1 MDIFNNEEHENTEN
15 YDRTHALKV
24 FDESKTGV
32 KGLVD
37 AGVTKIPKI
46 FIRPHDELVEEL
58 NCSKVNLQIPVVD
71 LSGFESGER
80 RNEIVERVREASEK
94 WGFFQV
100 VNHEI
105 PTSVLDETVD
115 CVRMFHEQESEVKMK
130 LYSRDRTKTVKFESN
145 IDLYQSRVAN
155 WRDTLTLSM
164 LVSDD
169 LDPDEVP
176 TVCRETILEYIKHVT
191 KLGVTLMEILS
202 EALGLKPDHLN
213 NMECGRG
220 RTFVCH
226 YYPPCPEPELTMG
239 VSKHTDPSFLTL
251 LLQDHIGGLQVR
263 HCNSGPDVP
272 HVPGGL
278 VVNVGDLLQIIS
290 NDKFKSVD
298 HRVLANHDG
307 PRISVACFFTGVT
320 VPPKMY
326 GPIKELTLKSDRH
339 QPAYKDFSVGEYIEK
354 FFTRSIDTSGLDNFR
369 L

>member
-1 MDIFNNEEHENTEN
+1 MDILINEDYNDTEN

-37 AGVTKIPKI
+37 AGVTKIPRI

-58 NCSKVNLQIPVVD
+58 NCNKVNLEIPIID
-71 LSGFESGER
+71 LSGCEEGDR
-80 RNEIVERVREASEK
+80 RTEIVEQVRVASEN

-105 PTSVLDETVD
+105 PTSLLDETMD
-115 CVRMFHEQESEVKMK
+115 CVRMFHEQDSEVKMK
-130 LYSRDRTKTVKFESN
+130 LYSRDRTKRVKFESN

-164 LVSDD
+164 LVSND
-169 LDPDEVP
+169 LDHEEVP
-176 TVCRETILEYIKHVT
+176 AVCRETILEYIKYVT
-191 KLGVTLMEILS
+191 KLGDTLMEILS
-202 EALGLKPDHLN
+202 EALGLKPDHLKD
-213 NMECGRG
+213 MECGHG

-226 YYPPCPEPELTMG
+226 YYPPCPEPELTIG
-239 VSKHTDPSFLTL
+239 SSKHTDPSFLTL
-251 LLQDHIGGLQVR
+251 LLQDHIGGLQVHHR
-263 HCNSGPDVP
+263 NQWAGVP

-278 VVNVGDLLQIIS
+278 VVNIGDLLQIIS
-290 NDKFKSVD
+290 NDKFKSID

-326 GPIKELTLKSDRH
+326 GPIKELSLKSDGR
-339 QPAYKDFSVGEYIEK
+339 PPVYKDFLVSEYIEK
-354 FFTRSIDTSGLDNFR
+354 FFTRSIDKSGLDNFR